1 MKTLLLLTISLNLL
15 CVNLFGTSS
24 QKVGIGQKQSQN
36 MGKGMIWGGI
46 LGGVL
51 GNQKNKSVEGILIGG
66 TIGAIIG
73 SEIGKNKDYRK
84 SQKVTTHSYTLH
96 PNRSHSGVRM
106 HPSTTYCNNPPYSSL
121 PNDEII
127 NARRDAE
134 HAEAELRIL
143 QTKIR
148 EKQRKEK
155 LLNDY
160 RMRESIARQRIM
172 DLRAIQYYEN

>member
-1 MKTLLLLTISLNLL
+1 MKKIILLLTILFQSL
-15 CVNLFGTSS
+15 SS
-24 QKVGIGQKQSQN
+24 GFALTEDQNKGIGTRQAQGL
-36 MGKGMIWGGI
+36 GKGFVIGSL
-46 LGGVL
+46 LGGVI
-51 GNQKNKSVEGILIGG
+51 GNQKDKSVEGVLIGG
-66 TIGAIIG
+66 TLGAILG
-73 SEIGKNKDYRK
+73 SEIGKNKDYRLEK
-84 SQKVTTHSYTLH
+84 EKHNTTKVVYTPSKAQSKYPDKTTCHSKQSSNNTL
-96 PNRSHSGVRM
+96 P
-106 HPSTTYCNNPPYSSL
+106 
-121 PNDEII
+121 DELTF
-127 NARRDAE
+127 ARRDAE